1 MRLLASVL
9 QHVLIWI
16 AATVSILVGTVWG
29 QSFGFLSHRTERRVI
44 AWLVL
49 TLASIFAGALV
60 QRAPKAVAALMLISV
75 AVVVFG
81 LWLLTDGSAAAGGVY
96 VAIATIY
103 LAVLG
108 PQCYRW
114 LTGRPS

>member
-1 MRLLASVL
+1 MRLLAKVL
-9 QHVLIWI
+9 QHVLIWL

-29 QSFGFLSHRTERRVI
+29 QSLGFLSHRTERRAM

-49 TLASIFAGALV
+49 TLSSIFAGALV
-60 QRAPKAVAALMLISV
+60 QRAPSAVAALMVISV
-75 AVVVFG
+75 AVGAFG
-81 LWLLTDGSAAAGGVY
+81 IWLLTDGTAEVGVAY

-108 PQCYRW
+108 PACYRW
-114 LTGRPS
+114 LTDRLS

>member
-1 MRLLASVL
+1 ML
-9 QHVLIWI
+9 QHVLIWV

-29 QSFGFLSHRTERRVI
+29 QSLGFLSHRTERRAL

-49 TLASIFAGALV
+49 TLSSIFAGALV

-75 AVVVFG
+75 ALAGFG
-81 LWLLTDGSAAAGGVY
+81 VWLLTDGAPGIGVAY
-96 VAIATIY
+96 VAIAAIY

-108 PQCYRW
+108 PACYRW
-114 LTGRPS
+114 LTDRPS